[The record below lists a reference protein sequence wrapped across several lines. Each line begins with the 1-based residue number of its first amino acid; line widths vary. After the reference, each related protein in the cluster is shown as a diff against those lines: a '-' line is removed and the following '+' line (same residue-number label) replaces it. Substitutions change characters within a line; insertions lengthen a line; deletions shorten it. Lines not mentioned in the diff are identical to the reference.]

1 MNYFSL
7 LLCKDYQV
15 GDSVPD
21 CSDIARSRREKEK
34 VVLNIGGHKHE
45 VMWRLLARHPR
56 SRLGLLASASTAR
69 QVTCTTDYGEKY
81 TERSFVDTESLRC
94 IFARGKRVLF

>member
-1 MNYFSL
+1 M
-7 LLCKDYQV
+7 LCKDYQV

-56 SRLGLLASASTAR
+56 SRLGLLASASTAQ
-69 QVTCTTDYGEKY
+69 QVTCKTDHGEKY
-81 TERSFVDTESLRC
+81 TE
-94 IFARGKRVLF
+94 IFCRY

>member
-1 MNYFSL
+1 M
-7 LLCKDYQV
+7 

-45 VMWRLLARHPR
+45 VMWTLLARHPR
-56 SRLGLLASASTAR
+56 SRLGLLASASTAH
-69 QVTCTTDYGEKY
+69 QVTCTTDHGEN
-81 TERSFVDTESLRC
+81 TQRSFVDTESLRC

>member
-1 MNYFSL
+1 M
-7 LLCKDYQV
+7 

-21 CSDIARSRREKEK
+21 CSDIARSRREREK

-56 SRLGLLASASTAR
+56 SRLGLLASASTAQ
-69 QVTCTTDYGEKY
+69 QVTCRTNHREKY
-81 TERSFVDTESLRC
+81 TEIFVDTESLRC

>member
-1 MNYFSL
+1 MFFTTSYFSL

-56 SRLGLLASASTAR
+56 SRLGLLASASTAQ
-69 QVTCTTDYGEKY
+69 QVTCKTDHGEK
-81 TERSFVDTESLRC
+81 
-94 IFARGKRVLF
+94 

>member
-1 MNYFSL
+1 MIFFSL

-21 CSDIARSRREKEK
+21 CSDIARSRREREK

-56 SRLGLLASASTAR
+56 SRLGLLASASTAQ
-69 QVTCTTDYGEKY
+69 QVTCTTDHGEKY
-81 TERSFVDTESLRC
+81 KE
-94 IFARGKRVLF
+94 IFCRY